1 MEATVSYLLIIQKC
15 INSKQN
21 TLKWNIIHCVYVIFQ
36 KISQLIIWKKE
47 KKNRPKMNWKRFS
60 VNQNA
65 IGTNKILD
73 IHR

>member
-47 KKNRPKMNWKRFS
+47 KKTGLKGTGKVFLSIKMLLVLIRF
-60 VNQNA
+60 
-65 IGTNKILD
+65 
-73 IHR
+73 

>member
-36 KISQLIIWKKE
+36 NISQLKKR
-47 KKNRPKMNWKRFS
+47 KKKKKKTGLKGTGKVFLSIKMLLVLIRF
-60 VNQNA
+60 
-65 IGTNKILD
+65 
-73 IHR
+73 